1 MEGLQPVVVGV
12 ATLFAATR
20 NELDRHVLRSSEIG
34 LSSGI
39 DVRKLESASSRLER
53 RLEKRRQDE
62 VVEARS

>member
-20 NELDRHVLRSSEIG
+20 DELERHALRSSGIG
-34 LSSGI
+34 LSGGI
-39 DVRKLESASSRLER
+39 DVRKLRSTRLER

-62 VVEARS
+62 VVEARN